1 MKRIFILAACF
12 LSACAGEVKKTDEG
26 NVVKDIRVIDTA
38 SVLSGCYTAVLQKD
52 TANLVIQ
59 HEQGAESVSGDLVLN
74 NFEKDNNKGTLNA
87 KIKGNL
93 IVGFYK
99 YFSEGSES
107 VRQVVFKVEGDTLL
121 EGYGNLM
128 ESGDTTFFKNIEE
141 LNYLTEKP
149 YIKRDCK

>member
-1 MKRIFILAACF
+1 MKRFFFIALFFLAAC
-12 LSACAGEVKKTDEG
+12 AADEKKTEQG
-26 NVVKDIRVIDTA
+26 NVVKDVRVIDST
-38 SVLSGCYTAVLQKD
+38 SVLSGCYIAVLQKD

-59 HEQGAESVSGDLVLN
+59 HEPGAESISGDLEFN
-74 NFEKDNNKGTLNA
+74 NFEKDDNKGTLNA
-87 KIKGNL
+87 KVQGNL

-99 YFSEGSES
+99 YFSEGTES
-107 VRQVVFKVEGDTLL
+107 VRQVVFKLAGDTLL

-128 ESGDTTFFKNIEE
+128 ESGDTTLFKNIEE